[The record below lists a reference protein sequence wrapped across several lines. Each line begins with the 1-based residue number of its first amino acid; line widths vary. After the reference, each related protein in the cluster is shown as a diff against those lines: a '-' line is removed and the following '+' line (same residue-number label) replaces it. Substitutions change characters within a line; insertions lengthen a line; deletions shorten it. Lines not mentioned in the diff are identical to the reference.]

1 MRRSDAAA
9 LLLIT
14 AAITLT
20 GCSQTVHMEPA
31 KYAEDV
37 RCAEVSVR
45 VPDTLAG
52 ERRRWTDAQATAA
65 WGDPASVL
73 LRCGVPLQGPSE
85 LPCYSLGGVDWLA
98 FAQEGDVQRA
108 ITFGRDP
115 AVEVAISRSRGL
127 DFATVLE
134 GVGRF
139 VNPAIPDVTAEC
151 TLRATPPTG

>member
-65 WGDPASVL
+65 
-73 LRCGVPLQGPSE
+73 
-85 LPCYSLGGVDWLA
+85 
-98 FAQEGDVQRA
+98 
-108 ITFGRDP
+108 
-115 AVEVAISRSRGL
+115 
-127 DFATVLE
+127 
-134 GVGRF
+134 
-139 VNPAIPDVTAEC
+139 
-151 TLRATPPTG
+151 

>member
-1 MRRSDAAA
+1 MLA
-9 LLLIT
+9 
-14 AAITLT
+14 

-31 KYAEDV
+31 KHAEDV

-45 VPDTLAG
+45 VPDSLAG

-85 LPCYSLGGVDWLA
+85 LPCYNLGGVDWLA
-98 FAQEGDVQRA
+98 LEQEGNVQRA

-115 AVEVAISRSRGL
+115 AVEVAVSRSRGL

-134 GVGRF
+134 AVGRF
-139 VNPAIPDVTAEC
+139 VNPAVPDITGEC
-151 TLRATPPTG
+151 TSRSTPSTG